1 MLQRILKPALLTIT
15 VLAVAVMAAPK
26 PPRIVVAKFFDDK
39 YRVGGFDY
47 TYGGKTKIETA
58 KGEGYNSEAALRIN
72 LDAIEYSGAS
82 VCLYNETF
90 DLSKVTFDGSIEFM
104 IKGANGGEQIKFGVI
119 DDEVSDSKKTQ
130 VQLTLNKYVQISTEW
145 QKVVIPLA
153 DFPERGLY
161 WDQLKKVELPA
172 KIDWSKIAEFRI
184 STDKGVNKGGAT
196 VWIDNVEIVKGTVK
210 KAATKAPQVYW
221 DEIVETVDAPAG
233 AEKLDG
239 KAKVSSIFYDNG
251 LKGFSYVY
259 GGKTA
264 VREQSSKT
272 AGNASVLAMYLD
284 DGEYSGITL
293 SMGEGKFADLS
304 KFRDKGGIYFWV
316 KGKKGGETVIF
327 GVLDNQGGDVKTQSK
342 VNLKDWVQV
351 SDQWQLVKI
360 PLKRLSD
367 KGKVWDA
374 DKQAEVTKD
383 MKWNKIQEIRVSVN
397 KGDNKREIGDPV
409 VIYVDQVTF
418 TENIDWVD
426 PDLKWDSFKSSEPEL
441 VLHDFENKPIWE
453 PSFGPKSKL
462 KLSVGPSKNLDGNAL
477 LVEDYLMNDWVDNVF
492 DFAKQKADAK
502 LRDWS
507 KHWAI
512 MFDIYTDKP
521 WQGITVQVGDNG
533 REIYVANT
541 GAPRGRHTLL
551 VPLRAFSKFPYYQPP
566 EAIQNGQFDITSVSA
581 LDFKPSGE
589 GTNGTFQIDNVRL
602 TNLRD
607 LPKKKIVESKEI
619 TITGDLNKT
628 VNPAIA
634 DAIFGINA
642 ALWDGDLLKPETE
655 KFVKR
660 VNHGIIRYPGG
671 LRADDDHWETILTN
685 KDWMVDTDE
694 FFEWCKKSGSSPMFT
709 VNFGTGTPEEAA
721 RWVEHTN
728 KKMGANVIYWEIGNE
743 LYGNWHAQYDK
754 YGKDNGHSYGKRAR
768 EFILAM
774 KKVDPKIKIGVV
786 GVLEGEWNENILKY
800 TADVADALIVHHY
813 PQHFGEE
820 NDFAILSAPQSLTGI
835 FDRLHESMKKISS
848 KQLEVWLTE
857 WNSVDFNPGPQTLS
871 LVNGLFVADYLGM
884 LAQVGAGSAQY
895 WDIHNDVTPE
905 GGDYGYL
912 SRSYDEQ
919 IGGNQPRPSYYAFQ
933 MASDALRG
941 KLVKSNSGEDDLT
954 TYLSVKGNKKTLL
967 VINKSS
973 ATAMQSTLKI
983 PGFAGKGKI
992 EVLQAPAGKDAGKI
1006 FKLDAPTSKPIEVK
1020 DGTKLTFPKHSIT
1033 LITIE

>member
-1 MLQRILKPALLTIT
+1 
-15 VLAVAVMAAPK
+15 
-26 PPRIVVAKFFDDK
+26 
-39 YRVGGFDY
+39 
-47 TYGGKTKIETA
+47 
-58 KGEGYNSEAALRIN
+58 
-72 LDAIEYSGAS
+72 
-82 VCLYNETF
+82 
-90 DLSKVTFDGSIEFM
+90 
-104 IKGANGGEQIKFGVI
+104 
-119 DDEVSDSKKTQ
+119 
-130 VQLTLNKYVQISTEW
+130 
-145 QKVVIPLA
+145 
-153 DFPERGLY
+153 
-161 WDQLKKVELPA
+161 
-172 KIDWSKIAEFRI
+172 
-184 STDKGVNKGGAT
+184 
-196 VWIDNVEIVKGTVK
+196 
-210 KAATKAPQVYW
+210 
-221 DEIVETVDAPAG
+221 
-233 AEKLDG
+233 
-239 KAKVSSIFYDNG
+239 
-251 LKGFSYVY
+251 
-259 GGKTA
+259 
-264 VREQSSKT
+264 
-272 AGNASVLAMYLD
+272 
-284 DGEYSGITL
+284 
-293 SMGEGKFADLS
+293 
-304 KFRDKGGIYFWV
+304 
-316 KGKKGGETVIF
+316 
-327 GVLDNQGGDVKTQSK
+327 
-342 VNLKDWVQV
+342 
-351 SDQWQLVKI
+351 
-360 PLKRLSD
+360 
-367 KGKVWDA
+367 
-374 DKQAEVTKD
+374 
-383 MKWNKIQEIRVSVN
+383 
-397 KGDNKREIGDPV
+397 
-409 VIYVDQVTF
+409 
-418 TENIDWVD
+418 
-426 PDLKWDSFKSSEPEL
+426 
-441 VLHDFENKPIWE
+441 
-453 PSFGPKSKL
+453 
-462 KLSVGPSKNLDGNAL
+462 
-477 LVEDYLMNDWVDNVF
+477 VF

-566 EAIQNGQFDITSVSA
+566 EAIQNGQFDITSVSV

-589 GTNGTFQIDNVRL
+589 GTNGSFQIDNVRL

-607 LPKKKIVESKEI
+607 LPKQKIVESKEI